1 MIWIAFAAA
10 PHAQYVSAVGDS
22 AVGEIIGSR
31 DLHKTCVKLDM
42 DNDSPLVEQA
52 LA

>member
-1 MIWIAFAAA
+1 MIWTIWIAFAVA
-10 PHAQYVSAVGDS
+10 PHAQYVS